1 MVGVIVGCISENEQI
16 KQHEVNS
23 YQNVKD
29 FFDISENLLC
39 IGIQATVVFGRNRD
53 ILKDKDVYQTKVKII
68 HGTNT
73 VVLLLISKATIS
85 GKSP

>member
-39 IGIQATVVFGRNRD
+39 IGFQATVVFGRKRD
-53 ILKDKDVYQTKVKII
+53 ILKDKDVYQIKII